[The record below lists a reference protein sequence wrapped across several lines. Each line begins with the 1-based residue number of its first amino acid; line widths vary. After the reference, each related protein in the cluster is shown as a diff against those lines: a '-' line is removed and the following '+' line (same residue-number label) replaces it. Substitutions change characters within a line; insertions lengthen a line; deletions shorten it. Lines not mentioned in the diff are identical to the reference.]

1 MKLTKTKLKQIIKE
15 ELDQEQLE
23 KIIDLYTTG
32 DDDNQEQAIALMRS
46 IFAGDE
52 TQDTTGIT
60 NSVYILL
67 SHEDEGYD
75 GVFTNI
81 YGVFGSRQEAQEA
94 IERVKKEHNVQGFNR
109 DEGLRIMAIPMG
121 KLRIHNIWKSG
132 PTRFVIV
139 DWLSQW
145 SGDRQP
151 KIV

>member
-1 MKLTKTKLKQIIKE
+1 
-15 ELDQEQLE
+15 
-23 KIIDLYTTG
+23 
-32 DDDNQEQAIALMRS
+32 MRS

-109 DEGLRIMAIPMG
+109 DKGLRIMAIPMG

-132 PTRFVIV
+132 PTRFEIV